1 MASMSSITE
10 QYVLAKWTLALT
22 DKISTDSKCNASA
35 ATLSI
40 LWLLYMRTGAGSC
53 NCKHV
58 KMSIE
63 SNRSRDKT
71 MVKKIYL
78 NEKCLINGWFFTHTN
93 LPALLPRS
101 WSISYYFFFFSLEY
115 LLSSFTIKFR
125 RIDAFLAYNPAKISK
140 YISKRDASTKD

>member
-1 MASMSSITE
+1 MRRRRH
-10 QYVLAKWTLALT
+10 YL
-22 DKISTDSKCNASA
+22 
-35 ATLSI
+35 

-71 MVKKIYL
+71 MVKKYHYL
-78 NEKCLINGWFFTHTN
+78 DEKCLINSWFFTHTN

-101 WSISYYFFFFSLEY
+101 WSMSYYIFFLLEI
-115 LLSSFTIKFR
+115 SSFQLYNKISSY
-125 RIDAFLAYNPAKISK
+125 IEALLAYNPAKISK
-140 YISKRDASTKD
+140 YISPSETRLLRINTILRLMKLRLISRKK